1 MLNKIKLYGD
11 LADFIGYKELEA
23 VINSTSDALRFLIC
37 NFPKVEAYMS
47 TRYYKVLVN
56 NEEISKEEIKYPIGK
71 GETRS

>member
-37 NFPKVEAYMS
+37 NFPKVEEYMS
-47 TRYYKVLVN
+47 TRYY
-56 NEEISKEEIKYPIGK
+56 
-71 GETRS
+71 